1 MRYSGRDFLL
11 WLFWLAIF
19 SIISITAIGY
29 YSNNT
34 NNYTDQ
40 TGITFIIIALFL
52 VALLINITNTMKIK
66 WEFANVKHSGSDSSL
81 FKQHIKNLEQAAKNS
96 LQVDQEFLLEIMEN
110 KLSRRENWVQLF
122 AGLLITLGMIGTVLG
137 LTLSMGGLSEAIDGI
152 RVNMQS
158 RDIADPSN
166 MAASLSGLGK
176 ALSGMSSAFITTLV
190 GAFLGGLFLKILS
203 HSTTNLIE
211 DLLDNIRFLT
221 EVEYLPELQKQAWQ
235 RELKNLSTAN
245 RDLKM
250 FVDSS
255 QQIDSLLKEYTYS
268 MMKASKDMNS
278 VTESLEFRITK
289 HIKNLSQAVNISHHN
304 KLLTDLNKTVIGL
317 NRLTVFFMFLM
328 VVLIL
333 VFVVGFVVL
342 YRAYL

>member
-1 MRYSGRDFLL
+1 MRSSGRDFLL

-52 VALLINITNTMKIK
+52 VALLINIVNTIKIK
-66 WEFANVKHSGSDSSL
+66 REFGNVNRFGSDSSL

-158 RDIADPSN
+158 TDIADPSN